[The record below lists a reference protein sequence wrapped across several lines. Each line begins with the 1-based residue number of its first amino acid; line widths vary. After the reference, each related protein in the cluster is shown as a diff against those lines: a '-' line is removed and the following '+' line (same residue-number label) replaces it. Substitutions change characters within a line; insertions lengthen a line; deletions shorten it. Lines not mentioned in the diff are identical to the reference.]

1 MKGSSM
7 SKSLKSRIAQGD
19 QLFGISTS
27 ITTDKYE
34 AEKTVS
40 EGPYDF
46 VLIDGQHSPVDQNKI
61 ADYSA
66 MMAEMDVHVQFR
78 IEHARNAY
86 LIGHYL
92 DLGVSGI
99 EVPQVEEI
107 AEVNE
112 SVANFYYSPA
122 GVRSWGGRSRI
133 GFDQGVDRHEYAKW
147 WNNYGVLWIQAESVN
162 AVTSIKKLA
171 TTGVDCVSIGP
182 NDLRFDMER
191 VGSKKFDS
199 VETCVKHIVSQLEG
213 TGITVCHR
221 IYDIVEKQ
229 KFYDL
234 GVNVILNGK

>member
-46 VLIDGQHSPVDQNKI
+46 VWIDGQHSPVDQNKI

-112 SVANFYYSPA
+112 SVANFYYSTA
-122 GVRSWGGRSRI
+122 GVRLS
-133 GFDQGVDRHEYAKW
+133 
-147 WNNYGVLWIQAESVN
+147 LIQ
-162 AVTSIKKLA
+162 I
-171 TTGVDCVSIGP
+171 
-182 NDLRFDMER
+182 
-191 VGSKKFDS
+191 
-199 VETCVKHIVSQLEG
+199 
-213 TGITVCHR
+213 
-221 IYDIVEKQ
+221 
-229 KFYDL
+229 
-234 GVNVILNGK
+234 